1 VTIAFER
8 ALSEHFLQERYIGHH
23 DVIDI
28 DIMMPYDI
36 ASTHADYTFARRRR
50 GPTAEQRSS
59 PIWRFFQAGCES
71 LPAIGIDGFEAAC
84 PETVPR
90 EAVESGSASV

>member
-1 VTIAFER
+1 MPWRSVRAARMSSRVTIAFER

-36 ASTHADYTFARRRR
+36 ASTHADYTFAR
-50 GPTAEQRSS
+50 
-59 PIWRFFQAGCES
+59 
-71 LPAIGIDGFEAAC
+71 
-84 PETVPR
+84 
-90 EAVESGSASV
+90 